1 MKNGDASGYTLDDIG
16 QMAREL
22 KTETEASERS
32 PLCALDPGFYAS
44 FWVYPIAEALSI
56 LGWYHMQLGLC
67 CLDRVVSGEEE
78 DLDPASADDFE
89 KSAQYYI
96 QAADKY
102 PSDDEQRP
110 YMLAVAVEALWWS
123 GAPLRDTLP
132 LCRRVQAAMPE
143 AAGIWERSQMGRGG
157 NPICK
162 SAVEFLASTER
173 QLAEGTATL
182 DEALMPAD
190 LMERR
195 AGMIAHIQEG

>member
-1 MKNGDASGYTLDDIG
+1 
-16 QMAREL
+16 
-22 KTETEASERS
+22 
-32 PLCALDPGFYAS
+32 
-44 FWVYPIAEALSI
+44 
-56 LGWYHMQLGLC
+56 MQLGLR

-102 PSDDEQRP
+102 PSGALPAFFSPTTSGSMTRLRLPDDEQRP

-190 LMERR
+190 LVGCFCYCG
-195 AGMIAHIQEG
+195 GMLSPQ